1 MARELKEI
9 SEFVNAI
16 NKIDLAQVEVEIAE
30 GSACGITATATIKV
44 RITPPTHELNEI
56 PTAKKTE
63 A

>member
-30 GSACGITATATIKV
+30 GNACGFTTSATIKV
-44 RITPPTHELNEI
+44 KITPPTRELTEI
-56 PTAKKTE
+56 PTDKKTE